1 MVADRLVGIRLAR
14 RLVRAAEATMRIKI
28 PEELAGYC
36 DGSDEWQL
44 EAATSAAAITQL
56 VDRFPSLQ
64 ERLLGRGGQLLS
76 HLIVFHNGAGLPT
89 PVETPTPLGEDDD
102 LESMCLGAGG

>member
-1 MVADRLVGIRLAR
+1 
-14 RLVRAAEATMRIKI
+14 MRIKI
-28 PEELAGYC
+28 PEELARYC

-56 VDRFPSLQ
+56 VDRFPPLQ

-76 HLIVFHNGAGLPT
+76 HLIVFHNGAVLAT
-89 PVETPTPLGEDDD
+89 PVQSPAALGEDDE
-102 LESMCLGAGG
+102 LEIMFLASGG

>member
-1 MVADRLVGIRLAR
+1 MVADRLVAIRLAR

-28 PEELAGYC
+28 PEELARYC

-44 EAATSAAAITQL
+44 QAATSAAAITQL
-56 VDRFPSLQ
+56 VDRFPPLQ

-76 HLIVFHNGAGLPT
+76 HLIVFHNGAVLAT
-89 PVETPTPLGEDDD
+89 PVQSPAPLGEDDE
-102 LESMCLGAGG
+102 LEIMFLASGG